1 MLYTF
6 FFSGGNPPT
15 IVCIATIYTSYM
27 HTMVEIERR
36 LTQVIN
42 GQKNHS
48 KTRAAMTPKD
58 KTPATTPTTVTVST
72 YNNNGV

>member
-1 MLYTF
+1 
-6 FFSGGNPPT
+6 
-15 IVCIATIYTSYM
+15 M

-72 YNNNGV
+72 YNNNDMSIIIIILISRCQGYSRVIAV